1 MEETTIEFT
10 TQPVQT
16 SLFIALMNFQTEC
29 PTIPKLKKGFGYN
42 YAELSKT
49 MEFLKPL
56 LKKHGIGFVQL
67 IQKERTLTTIVFHAE
82 SGQQIESSFEM
93 PQAIEIKGMN
103 LFQAEG
109 TKISYYKR
117 YCLLS
122 FLGVFSED
130 EDNDAK
136 GQQKKPETNSS
147 NPSNPSSSEPKKK
160 LNDKQ
165 FISVL
170 QAVNGGQY
178 TPEEVKESF
187 DLSPEQIKSIESIN
201 N

>member
-1 MEETTIEFT
+1 MEFENKKEMIEFIS
-10 TQPVQT
+10 QPVQT
-16 SLFIALMNFQTEC
+16 SLLIALMNFQTEC

-56 LKKHGIGFVQL
+56 LKKNGIGFVQL
-67 IQKERTLTTIVFHAE
+67 IQNERTLTTIVFHAE
-82 SGQQIESSFEM
+82 SGQQIESSFQM
-93 PQAIEIKGMN
+93 PNAIEIKGMN

-109 TKISYYKR
+109 TKISYFKR

-122 FLGVFSED
+122 FLGVFSEE

-136 GQQKKPETNSS
+136 GQPKTPSQVNS
-147 NPSNPSSSEPKKK
+147 NPEPKKK

-170 QAVNGGQY
+170 KAVNEGQY

-187 DLSPEQIKSIESIN
+187 DLSPEQIKSIESLN